1 MPSTSGRVLMVV
13 SLVVDNVEEW
23 VVAVTGGLG
32 ERSRF
37 VDRPGVRV
45 KELRVEKELRL
56 GVEGSPGREVG
67 NCRLFDL
74 RKILPNIFLVAL
86 EGCASGPEELEGR
99 DTISDLGAA
108 GEIWPIPLSL
118 LPSPLSCP
126 PSILVRALGI
136 KTEGASP
143 HTSTGSNTAR
153 LIISNPRFW
162 NFATLISVPAST
174 TVFVITLWACRL

>member
-1 MPSTSGRVLMVV
+1 MPSTSGRVLLVV

-23 VVAVTGGLG
+23 VVAVAKGTG

-45 KELRVEKELRL
+45 KELRL